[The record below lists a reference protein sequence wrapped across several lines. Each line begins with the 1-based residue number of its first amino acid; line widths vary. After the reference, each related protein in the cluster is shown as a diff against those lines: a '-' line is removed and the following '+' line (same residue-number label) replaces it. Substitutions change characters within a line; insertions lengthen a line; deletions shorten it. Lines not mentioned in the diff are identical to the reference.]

1 MALLLL
7 LALLAVPIVEIAIF
21 ILIGE
26 EIGPWPTIALV
37 FVAAAAGLAL
47 VRSQGMAAASRVQRS
62 LAEDRLP
69 VAEAFDGM
77 CILLAGALLVVPGF
91 LTDAIAIALLLPPV
105 RGVLGRAIWRALQR
119 ADGVTIIVNGRMRR
133 GGRGGPVID
142 GEFREV
148 REPDEPAGR
157 RRLPP

>member
-7 LALLAVPIVEIAIF
+7 FAILALPIVEIAIF
-21 ILIGE
+21 IMIGE
-26 EIGPWPTIALV
+26 EIGLWPTIALV
-37 FVAAAAGLAL
+37 LVAAAAGLAL
-47 VRSQGMAAASRVQRS
+47 FRSQGLAAASRVQRS

-77 CILLAGALLVVPGF
+77 CVMLAGALLIVPGF
-91 LTDAIAIALLLPPV
+91 LTDAIALALLAPPV
-105 RGVLGRAIWRALQR
+105 RGVLGRAIWRGLQR
-119 ADGVTIIVNGRMRR
+119 AEGVTIVVSGRARR

-142 GEFREV
+142 GEFHEV
-148 REPDEPAGR
+148 RKPGDPAGR